1 MWSILN
7 LVLASHRSLWIRSCS
22 HENLRSTCSYDKLKV
37 CAAERR
43 ATHISFSLLLE
54 EKQRRLWMIN
64 LRYYPSVRIKHSP
77 PTASCRYANKIFNSG
92 RMLLWSMSRREGI
105 CLWITRFL
113 SSRRQTHVA
122 FISDSAFNALYES
135 VSECAHSRLYQNRK
149 LSPWNWSAIR
159 ATLCDSKIELKLL
172 VMFSLATVNDYTQ
185 LTPRR
190 FNFNYR
196 FSFFSSSHSNA
207 K

>member
-1 MWSILN
+1 
-7 LVLASHRSLWIRSCS
+7 
-22 HENLRSTCSYDKLKV
+22 
-37 CAAERR
+37 
-43 ATHISFSLLLE
+43 
-54 EKQRRLWMIN
+54 MIN

-92 RMLLWSMSRREGI
+92 RMLLWSMSRRDPNG
-105 CLWITRFL
+105 
-113 SSRRQTHVA
+113 SRDSFRREDRRTSH
-122 FISDSAFNALYES
+122 SYHDSAFNALYES

-172 VMFSLATVNDYTQ
+172 VMFSLATVNDCTQ